1 MANSRNLGW
10 QPSGDLPP
18 SIAGMVMFARSIQST
33 YQAQEFVTRLA
44 LCAYKCGH
52 DDATF
57 TARMNQ
63 LMEDGKDEQ

>member
-1 MANSRNLGW
+1 
-10 QPSGDLPP
+10 
-18 SIAGMVMFARSIQST
+18 MFARSIQST

-63 LMEDGKDEQ
+63 MMDERMDD

>member
-18 SIAGMVMFARSIQST
+18 SIAGMVMFARSVQST

-52 DDATF
+52 DDANF
-57 TARMNQ
+57 AARMNQ
-63 LMEDGKDEQ
+63 MMDERTDD

>member
-1 MANSRNLGW
+1 
-10 QPSGDLPP
+10 
-18 SIAGMVMFARSIQST
+18 MFAASIQST
-33 YQAQEFVTRLA
+33 YQAQEFVTGLA

>member
-18 SIAGMVMFARSIQST
+18 SIAGMVMFARSVQST

-57 TARMNQ
+57 AARMNQ
-63 LMEDGKDEQ
+63 MMDERTDD

>member
-10 QPSGDLPP
+10 QPSDDLPP
-18 SIAGMVMFARSIQST
+18 SIAGMVMFAQSIQST
-33 YQAQEFVTRLA
+33 YQAREFVISLA

-57 TARMNQ
+57 TERMNQ

>member
-57 TARMNQ
+57 TVRMNQ
-63 LMEDGKDEQ
+63 MMDERTDD